1 MVATMR
7 DMSINQLPNVMA
19 IHPADGIA
27 VECLHGHFFKL
38 DLFSIEG
45 GCTGPSLIGG
55 ALHCGPDRIALDF
68 EHARQLADRVRAAID
83 NCVAGSIIHRP
94 ACRDGGH

>member
-1 MVATMR
+1 MAAAMR
-7 DMSINQLPNVMA
+7 EMPINQLADVMA
-19 IHPADGIA
+19 THTAERII

-38 DLFSIEG
+38 DLFSIDG
-45 GCTGPSLIGG
+45 GCAEPSLIGG
-55 ALHCGPDRIALDF
+55 ALHFGPDRIALDL